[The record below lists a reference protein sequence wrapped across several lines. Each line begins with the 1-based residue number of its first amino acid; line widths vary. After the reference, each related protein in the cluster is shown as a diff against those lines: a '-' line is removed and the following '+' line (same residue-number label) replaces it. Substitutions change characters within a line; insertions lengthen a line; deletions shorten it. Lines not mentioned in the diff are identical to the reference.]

1 MTTKI
6 TGTERVIEVENK
18 VESKV
23 EAEDEEV
30 VMQGRVMMTMQLIYM
45 MTITVTA
52 AIKPKGTGEA

>member
-1 MTTKI
+1 MSLLTVGKK
-6 TGTERVIEVENK
+6 VENK